1 MGIRKLR
8 NDIGRK
14 LKNLRLE
21 KGLSQEKLAEY
32 SNMSREHISCIER
45 GKNLPTIETMAKL
58 NIVLY
63 EPEIPQNTGNIAR
76 LCACTG
82 ASLYLVGKLGFS
94 LSSKYTKRAGLD
106 YWDSVDLHKIETMDE
121 LFEANKGANFYYLTT
136 KTKRLYT
143 DVDFRDGDFIVFGPE
158 TRGLP
163 DIYVKDKNALTI
175 PMRDGQRSLNLS
187 NSVAIVAYEV
197 IRQNGL

>member
-1 MGIRKLR
+1 M
-8 NDIGRK
+8 
-14 LKNLRLE
+14 
-21 KGLSQEKLAEY
+21 
-32 SNMSREHISCIER
+32 
-45 GKNLPTIETMAKL
+45 L

-106 YWDSVDLHKIETMDE
+106 YWESVDLHKINSMDE
-121 LFEANKGANFYYLTT
+121 LFEMFPDGRFYYLTT
-136 KTKRLYT
+136 KSKKKYT
-143 DVDFRDGDFIVFGPE
+143 DIEFKDGDFIVFGPE

-163 DIYVKDKNALTI
+163 QEYVTRDTAITI
-175 PMRDGQRSLNLS
+175 PMKEGQRSLNLS
-187 NSVAIVAYEV
+187 NSVAITAYEAL
-197 IRQNGL
+197 RQLNYAGL

>member
-1 MGIRKLR
+1 M
-8 NDIGRK
+8 
-14 LKNLRLE
+14 
-21 KGLSQEKLAEY
+21 
-32 SNMSREHISCIER
+32 
-45 GKNLPTIETMAKL
+45 L

-82 ASLYLVGKLGFS
+82 SSLYLVGKLGFS

-106 YWDSVDLHKIETMDE
+106 YWDSVDLHKVNSMEE
-121 LFEANKGANFYYLTT
+121 LFGLFPNGTFYYLTT
-136 KTKRLYT
+136 KTKKKYT
-143 DVDFRDGDFIVFGPE
+143 DIQFKDGDFIVFGPE

-163 DIYVKDKNALTI
+163 EEYVKKETALTI
-175 PMRDGQRSLNLS
+175 PMKEGQRSLNLS

-197 IRQNGL
+197 IRQIGL

>member
-1 MGIRKLR
+1 MF
-8 NDIGRK
+8 
-14 LKNLRLE
+14 
-21 KGLSQEKLAEY
+21 
-32 SNMSREHISCIER
+32 
-45 GKNLPTIETMAKL
+45 

-106 YWDSVDLHKIETMDE
+106 YWDSVDLHKVNSMEE
-121 LFEANKGANFYYLTT
+121 LYKEFPNGRFYYLTT
-136 KTKRLYT
+136 KSNKKYT
-143 DVDFRDGDFIVFGPE
+143 DIEFQEDDFLVFGPE

-163 DIYVKDKNALTI
+163 EEYVKQDTAITI
-175 PMRDGQRSLNLS
+175 PMKEGQRSLNLS
-187 NSVAIVAYEV
+187 NSVAIVAYEH
-197 IRQNGL
+197 IRQLGL